1 MWSYRQG
8 FLVSDVFQFLGKQT
22 NKLLMVYVSQIFS
35 YDIYI
40 YIYIYIIYTIYIIY
54 NIYILYI
61 YYIYIYIY
69 SKGLPFN
76 FKCFVECG
84 IHVE

>member
-1 MWSYRQG
+1 MIYIYIYI
-8 FLVSDVFQFLGKQT
+8 LYI
-22 NKLLMVYVSQIFS
+22 YV
-35 YDIYI
+35 YI
-40 YIYIYIIYTIYIIY
+40 YIYIYI
-54 NIYILYI
+54 L
-61 YYIYIYIY
+61 

>member
-40 YIYIYIIYTIYIIY
+40 YIYIYI
-54 NIYILYI
+54 LYI
-61 YYIYIYIY
+61 YVYIYIYIY
-69 SKGLPFN
+69 IYILSKGLPFN